1 MRISDWSSDVCSSDL
16 GCGLLRTEF
25 LFLDRAQ
32 PPDEAEQRA
41 AYQAIADALGPRPL
55 IVRTLDI
62 GADKPAPWLTLAA
75 EENPALGLR
84 GIRLPLASRH
94 LLEQHL
100 RAMLGVRTE
109 GVPSIMLPMVAGQA
123 ELHRKGRG

>member
-55 IVRTLDI
+55 ILRTLEI
-62 GADKPAPWLTLAA
+62 GADKPAPWPTLAA
-75 EENPALGLR
+75 EENRTLG
-84 GIRLPLASRH
+84 
-94 LLEQHL
+94 
-100 RAMLGVRTE
+100 
-109 GVPSIMLPMVAGQA
+109 
-123 ELHRKGRG
+123 GRGMRSQLWQRAQTATQLDRKSGEQGTRAVVRGGTGG

>member
-62 GADKPAPWLTLAA
+62 GADKPAPCLTLAA
-75 EENPALGLR
+75 AENPALGLR
-84 GIRLPLASRH
+84 GIRLQPAPRAPLATQFGA
-94 LLEQHL
+94 L
-100 RAMLGVRTE
+100 LGVRYE
-109 GVPSIMLPMVAGQA
+109 GVPSNMLPVAPA
-123 ELHRKGRG
+123 

>member
-55 IVRTLDI
+55 IVRTLDL

-75 EENPALGLR
+75 AANPAIGR
-84 GIRLPLASRH
+84 AHDYTPVTNEHVVCRRLPEKKKRQSTS
-94 LLEQHL
+94 QN
-100 RAMLGVRTE
+100 
-109 GVPSIMLPMVAGQA
+109 
-123 ELHRKGRG
+123 